1 MTPPAPAPTWCAGAQ
16 PRAQTRQDNPTRPSR
31 TTRPVALSPPP
42 TTGST
47 LGRRPILLA
56 LVRAA
61 VIYLAPPLRCEV
73 REILLGSLLR
83 RACVAGL
90 TMRRYRIQAV
100 FQPDPFSNLT

>member
-1 MTPPAPAPTWCAGAQ
+1 MTQPAPAPTWGAGAH

-61 VIYLAPPLRCEV
+61 VI
-73 REILLGSLLR
+73 
-83 RACVAGL
+83 
-90 TMRRYRIQAV
+90 
-100 FQPDPFSNLT
+100 